1 MLPTCDKFGRAVM
14 VEAANKGEIK
24 EVNVW
29 VEEKRWIF
37 MCPTLWTPF
46 NDQIQE
52 NTFESL
58 VLGNIRNDLA
68 WGARQPNGD
77 TTENRV
83 RIMTA
88 TKLLE
93 DVN

>member
-1 MLPTCDKFGRAVM
+1 M

-46 NDQIQE
+46 NDQIKE

-58 VLGNIRNDLA
+58 VSGNIRYDQMDNQMETLKK
-68 WGARQPNGD
+68 
-77 TTENRV
+77 
-83 RIMTA
+83 TA
-88 TKLLE
+88 SGS
-93 DVN
+93 